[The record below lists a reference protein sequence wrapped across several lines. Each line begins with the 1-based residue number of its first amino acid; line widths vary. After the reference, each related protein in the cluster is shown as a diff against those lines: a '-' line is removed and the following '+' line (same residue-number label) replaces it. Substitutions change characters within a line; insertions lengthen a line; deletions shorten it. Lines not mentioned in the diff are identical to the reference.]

1 MIAAGLLLPANIKAI
16 LIALITHSKY
26 RFLPKLARSMMA
38 TSTIQT
44 SNLTAE
50 TPKTTPARTHKKSL
64 NPQDVLHRYESF
76 DVTSIIGKK

>member
-1 MIAAGLLLPANIKAI
+1 
-16 LIALITHSKY
+16 
-26 RFLPKLARSMMA
+26 MA

-76 DVTSIIGKK
+76 DVTPIIGKK